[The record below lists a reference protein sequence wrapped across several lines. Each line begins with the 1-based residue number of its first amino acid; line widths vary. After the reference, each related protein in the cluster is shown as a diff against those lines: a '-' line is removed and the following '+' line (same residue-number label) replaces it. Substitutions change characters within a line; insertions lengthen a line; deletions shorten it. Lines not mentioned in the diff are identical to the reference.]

1 MRLYHVVTTYHLLSA
16 MTMQMCTDE
25 KAVLLMATWVKLKY
39 PDDRALKIN
48 FSDVIEYDGAYRYQ
62 HSREET
68 NIYFQRL
75 LPDIASFNDIYIWGA
90 QYSFGVFAAENS
102 IPFIFCEEATGMH
115 SRRSIV
121 EHIDEKDPKLG
132 HLYAYVSELGL
143 YSGNCSSA
151 KTVLCNFAAQIDGT
165 ETEGFIDFSV
175 VDGLMALPTDKRQE
189 IIAFFIDLKEL
200 HIPPDSTVIFTQ
212 HFANLRLTTFE
223 EQVLLYQLFVDYFF
237 ENCTLVI
244 KPHPDDM
251 MYYSKLFP
259 EAQIMRE
266 RFPSEFLPFLVD
278 HAPECVATVYSTAV
292 YNLRGHYP
300 EVFELDARYERDF
313 IRTHRYYAALMIANK
328 LNVPAYYV
336 GTNEIL
342 MEKLGERIGVSGCA
356 CKNLSQLPA
365 GDGAYTVIVDDLTEE
380 DESGRDAVRALLQS
394 AGKDINVIFLNTQSD
409 YCWYS
414 IDSKELWAHMI
425 PVALKKRLREDA
437 SSEDFYESLQEEILY
452 VYSLSDRTLKEV
464 NELSFEKQLPH
475 VGINVEKIPL
485 TEDEE
490 RLKMLEGILEA
501 TEQRLL
507 YYINRVKELEK
518 K

>member
-1 MRLYHVVTTYHLLSA
+1 MRLLALPLL
-16 MTMQMCTDE
+16 
-25 KAVLLMATWVKLKY
+25 
-39 PDDRALKIN
+39 
-48 FSDVIEYDGAYRYQ
+48 
-62 HSREET
+62 
-68 NIYFQRL
+68 
-75 LPDIASFNDIYIWGA
+75 
-90 QYSFGVFAAENS
+90 
-102 IPFIFCEEATGMH
+102 
-115 SRRSIV
+115 
-121 EHIDEKDPKLG
+121 
-132 HLYAYVSELGL
+132 
-143 YSGNCSSA
+143 
-151 KTVLCNFAAQIDGT
+151 
-165 ETEGFIDFSV
+165 FSV
-175 VDGLMALPTDKRQE
+175 VDGLMALPTDKRRE

-200 HIPPDSTVIFTQ
+200 HIPPESTVIFTQ

-251 MYYSKLFP
+251 MYYSKLFPEAQIMRERFPSEFLPFLVDHAEIDKSFCFCTVYLCCKIAKNCLCTGTISRIESFP

-342 MEKLGERIGVSGCA
+342 MEKLGERIGVSGRA

-380 DESGRDAVRALLQS
+380 DEPGRDAVQALLQS
-394 AGKDINVIFLNTQSD
+394 AGKDVNVIFLNTQSD

-425 PVALKKRLREDA
+425 PVTLKKRLREDA
-437 SSEDFYESLQEEILY
+437 PSEDFYESLQEEILY

-507 YYINRVKELEK
+507 YYIHRVKELEK

>member
-1 MRLYHVVTTYHLLSA
+1 M
-16 MTMQMCTDE
+16 
-25 KAVLLMATWVKLKY
+25 
-39 PDDRALKIN
+39 
-48 FSDVIEYDGAYRYQ
+48 
-62 HSREET
+62 
-68 NIYFQRL
+68 
-75 LPDIASFNDIYIWGA
+75 
-90 QYSFGVFAAENS
+90 
-102 IPFIFCEEATGMH
+102 
-115 SRRSIV
+115 
-121 EHIDEKDPKLG
+121 
-132 HLYAYVSELGL
+132 
-143 YSGNCSSA
+143 
-151 KTVLCNFAAQIDGT
+151 
-165 ETEGFIDFSV
+165 
-175 VDGLMALPTDKRQE
+175 
-189 IIAFFIDLKEL
+189 
-200 HIPPDSTVIFTQ
+200 
-212 HFANLRLTTFE
+212 
-223 EQVLLYQLFVDYFF
+223 
-237 ENCTLVI
+237 
-244 KPHPDDM
+244 
-251 MYYSKLFP
+251 
-259 EAQIMRE
+259 
-266 RFPSEFLPFLVD
+266 D

-300 EVFELDARYERDF
+300 EVFELDARYEGDF

-501 TEQRLL
+501 TGQRLL